1 MTKRELRTK
10 VKEIMDAD
18 DMSIPTAAKQMGV
31 HFNTL
36 GNFLRYLSGNNRSLA
51 LILKWRTQKEL
62 DRSTIHVPPAKE
74 GAK

>member
-18 DMSIPTAAKQMGV
+18 DLSIPATAKQMGI

-36 GNFLRYLSGNNRSLA
+36 GNFLRYLAGNNDSLA
-51 LILKWRTQKEL
+51 SILRWQKRQEL
-62 DRSTIHVPPAKE
+62 DRATIHVEFPE
-74 GAK
+74 SN